1 MPANGTC
8 IRTLK
13 LGVVVWL
20 LAVAGCASGPIP
32 RASTAPLLQSQ
43 PAENLE
49 DVHVIFVES
58 PADLGHWGRLEE
70 VCCSLRRLGL
80 HNAVYFEPM
89 VDGCSCDLADYVRDI
104 RAENP
109 HSRIMLV
116 GWSLGALYVKDALIA
131 LDDCCEGVE
140 TVVYIDS
147 GFLTLSDFLGP
158 PHPDNADRVVL
169 IYRSHQSPPSCIP
182 NSVVQCV
189 DSFFHLPVAH
199 HPDTVDSIVQE
210 AFALSTGGQSMTP
223 FVGMTYSSH

>member
-1 MPANGTC
+1 MQSSRVVWRAL
-8 IRTLK
+8 RM
-13 LGVVVWL
+13 VVVAL
-20 LAVAGCASGPIP
+20 SLAMIGCATCPIP
-32 RASTAPLLQSQ
+32 TSPHAPLLQSQ
-43 PAENLE
+43 PAASLD

-80 HNAVYFEPM
+80 HNAVYFEPI
-89 VDGCSCDLADYVRDI
+89 VDGGSCDLADYIRDI
-104 RAENP
+104 RDENP
-109 HSRIMLV
+109 NSRIMLV

-147 GFLTLSDFLGP
+147 SFLTMSDFIGM
-158 PHPDNADRVVL
+158 PHPDNADHVVL

-199 HPDTVDSIVQE
+199 HCDTVDSIVQE
-210 AFALSTGGQSMTP
+210 AFALSTAGRPTTP
-223 FVGMTYSSH
+223 FIGMTHSPH